1 VSPVGREWR
10 REPLYHLDPEL
21 NELLRL
27 ELIRQQETLEL
38 IASENF
44 ASRAVLEATGS
55 VLTNKYAEGLPG
67 ARYYGGC
74 EIVDRVEQLAIDR
87 CKEVFG
93 AEHVNVQPHSGSS
106 ANLAA
111 LFALLE
117 PGDTLMGMALTHG
130 GHLTHGL
137 DINYSG
143 RTYDV
148 VPYHVTRDTE
158 TIDYDEVR
166 ELALARHPKLIIC
179 GYSSYPRTVDWA
191 AFRAIADECGA
202 LLLADIAHIAGLI
215 AAGVHSNPVPY
226 CDVVTSTTHKT
237 LTGPRAGLIMC
248 RKEYATAI
256 DRAVFPGM
264 QGGPLMHV
272 IAAKA
277 ACLKIAQSEP
287 FHRLQ
292 RQIIVNCAALA
303 ETLADGG
310 VRLVS
315 GGTDVH
321 LALLD
326 LRSTGLNGLQ
336 CQDLLERV
344 GITANR
350 NVVPFEAGKFNVA
363 SGLRVGSPAVT
374 TRGFME
380 PEMRQTGEL
389 ILRTLAVRDDDAA
402 LGEIHREVLDL
413 LERFPLYEFL

>member
-21 NELLRL
+21 NELLRC

-55 VLTNKYAEGLPG
+55 VLTNKYAEGVPG

-74 EIVDRVEQLAIDR
+74 EIVDQVEQLAIDR
-87 CKEVFG
+87 CKAIFG

-117 PGDTLMGMALTHG
+117 PGDTIMAMALTHG

-148 VPYHVTRDTE
+148 VPYHVRRDTE

-166 ELALARHPKLIIC
+166 EIALAHRPKLIIC
-179 GYSSYPRTVDWA
+179 GFSSYPRIVDFA

-215 AAGVHSNPVPY
+215 AAGLHPNPVPH
-226 CDVVTSTTHKT
+226 CEVVTSTTHKT

-248 RKEYATAI
+248 RQEFARAI

-272 IAAKA
+272 VAAKA
-277 ACLKIAQSEP
+277 ACFKIAASDK
-287 FHRLQ
+287 FHKLQ
-292 RQIIVNCAALA
+292 RQILANCAALA
-303 ETLADGG
+303 DTLADGG
-310 VRLVS
+310 LRLVS

-321 LALLD
+321 MALLD
-326 LRSTGLNGLQ
+326 LRATGLNGLE
-336 CQDLLERV
+336 CQELLESV
-344 GITANR
+344 NITANR
-350 NVVPFEAGKFNVA
+350 NVVPFEESSFNVA

-389 ILRTLAVRDDDAA
+389 MLRALAARGNDAA
-402 LGEIHREVLDL
+402 LGELRREVIDL
-413 LERFPLYEFL
+413 LDRFPLYEFL